1 MFIKTIFNGSKK
13 VKSMRIYVVKCNLYL
28 YFVDITKVANFSR
41 EIADV
46 SRTQRVRHLIYI
58 FFGSTLGKV

>member
-58 FFGSTLGKV
+58 FFGSPLGKV